1 MYKLILSFFMTLSTL
16 VVCEAQNVFLQEKYG
31 TPFETVPF
39 NKIKHEDFMPALKIA
54 LDKGKGDINKIIK
67 QKAKPTFSN
76 TIVALENAG
85 KDITKASKV
94 LFHLNSAEKT
104 PEIQQ
109 VVKDFTPLLTD
120 YRNDISL
127 NSKLFK
133 RVKKVWDM
141 RNTLQLSKEEEMLLE
156 KSYKS
161 FARNGANLK
170 KKEQEKLRAINKKL
184 SDLSINFSENVLNA
198 TNEYQ
203 LHITDEKDL
212 AGLPDFVKESSALAA
227 KKKSLDGWV
236 FTLQAP
242 SYGPFIK
249 YADNRQLR
257 EEIYKAFSTRAAKG
271 DQYDNSNNIYE
282 IASLRHQKAQLL
294 GYKTWAEYIL
304 EERMA
309 NTEKIVF
316 DFLNDVKEKAE
327 PIAKRE
333 MQELLAFAKR
343 EGFTGQKLERWD
355 QSYYAEKLM
364 KEKYSINDEVLKPY
378 FKLENVL
385 QGLFDLTQDLFGL
398 TFKRNDNIQGW
409 HKDVVA
415 YEVYDEKGKMMAIWY
430 GDYFPRP
437 GKRAGA
443 WNNTLR
449 GQWVSEG
456 KEYRPH
462 VVNVCNFSKPTETKP
477 SLLTHYEVVV
487 LFHEFGHALHDML
500 AEGTYSSISGTS
512 VAWDFVE
519 LPSQWFQNYVYEPE
533 ILQRFAKHYETGEPI
548 STELIRK
555 IKESSTFMQGMAT
568 MRQLSLGLIDME
580 WHTSNPVGKTVRDVE
595 GKADITAQ
603 FYPSGTNSSVSNAFS
618 HVFSGG
624 YSAGYYS
631 YKWAEVLD
639 ADAFEF
645 FLENG
650 LVNRDVAQ
658 SFRENILSKGG
669 SEKPMELYKRFRGR
683 EPKPDAMLRRSG
695 LMEK

>member
-1 MYKLILSFFMTLSTL
+1 MYKLIFSIFMTLSS
-16 VVCEAQNVFLQEKYG
+16 VVGSIGQNVFLQDKYN
-31 TPFETVPF
+31 TPHETVPF
-39 NKIKHEDFMPALKIA
+39 DKITHDNFMPALKIA
-54 LDKGKGDINKIIK
+54 LDKGRKDIDNIIR
-67 QKAKPTFSN
+67 QKAKPDFKN
-76 TIVALENAG
+76 TIEALENAG
-85 KDITKASKV
+85 NDISKVSKV

-109 VVKDFTPLLTD
+109 VVKEVTPLLTE

-127 NSKLFK
+127 NNKLFK
-133 RVKKVWDM
+133 RVKQVWDM

-170 KKEQEKLRAINKKL
+170 KKEQEQLRAINKKL

-212 AGLPDFVKESSALAA
+212 SGLPDFVKESSALAA
-227 KKKSLDGWV
+227 KKKSLEGWV

-257 EEIYKAFSTRAAKG
+257 EEIYKAFSTRAAMG

-309 NTEKIVF
+309 NSEKIVL
-316 DFLNDVKEKAE
+316 DFLHNVRQKAE
-327 PIAKRE
+327 PVAKRE
-333 MQELLAFAKR
+333 IQDLLTFAKK
-343 EGFTGQKLERWD
+343 EGFEGQQLERWD

-364 KEKYSINDEVLKPY
+364 KEKFSINDEVLKPY

-385 QGLFDLTQDLFGL
+385 QGLFDLTYDLFGL
-398 TFKRNDNIQGW
+398 TFEKNDNIQGW
-409 HKDVVA
+409 HEDVVA
-415 YEVYDEKGKMMAIWY
+415 YEVYDSNGKMMAIWY

-449 GQWVSEG
+449 GQWVENG
-456 KEYRPH
+456 TEYRPH

-500 AEGTYSSISGTS
+500 ADGNYSSISGTS

-533 ILQRFAKHYETGEPI
+533 ILQRFAKHYETGQPI
-548 STELIRK
+548 PEDLVIK
-555 IKESSTFMQGMAT
+555 VKESSTFMQGIAT
-568 MRQLSLGLIDME
+568 MRQLSLGMIDME
-580 WHTSNPVGKTVRDVE
+580 WHTSDPTGKTVSDVE

-603 FYPSGTNSSVSNAFS
+603 FYPKGTQSNVSNAFS
-618 HVFSGG
+618 HIFSGG

-639 ADAFEF
+639 ADAFEYF
-645 FLENG
+645 RENG
-650 LVNRDVAQ
+650 LVSRDIAQ
-658 SFRENILSKGG
+658 LFRDNILSKGG

-683 EPKPDAMLRRSG
+683 APQPDAMLRRSG
-695 LMEK
+695 LLTP